1 MNQNRYCV
9 YNQTRECFLSFGVTV
24 ANTLFAR
31 LRGLIGKLRLS
42 SDEGVWIIPSQGVHT
57 LGVLFPLDII
67 YLDEDLK
74 VIHTLEHFPTFRV
87 GPLKTKATSV
97 LELPAHAIYSSQTQP
112 GDQFVICRA
121 SEITQFLNRA
131 APRSTEVTTA

>member
-9 YNQTRECFLSFGVTV
+9 YNETRECFLSFGVTV
-24 ANTLFAR
+24 ANTFFAR
-31 LRGLIGKLRLS
+31 LRGLIGKLRLTA
-42 SDEGVWIIPSQGVHT
+42 DDGVWIIPSQGVHT

-87 GPLKTKATSV
+87 GPLKSKAASV

-121 SEITQFLNRA
+121 SEITQYLNRA
-131 APRSTEVTTA
+131 VPKSTEVTTA